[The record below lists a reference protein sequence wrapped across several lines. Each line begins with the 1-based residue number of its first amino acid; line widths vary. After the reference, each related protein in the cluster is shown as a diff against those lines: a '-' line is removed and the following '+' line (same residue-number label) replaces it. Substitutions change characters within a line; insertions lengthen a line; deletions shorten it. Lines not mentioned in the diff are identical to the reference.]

1 MLQKSKIKHR
11 VSLHHLPP
19 PQTQI
24 SFVSLSTQEVDPS
37 SLHHLDS
44 SLPPPLSWA
53 WLMGGTNRRSEG
65 GKTEVGVCLIEL
77 PPYLLRYP
85 NSGAAVFSSAA
96 GPFRQ
101 PFSISCCSMNHGPS
115 SCCSDLGV
123 VSFALVG
130 APGCSALPCEFPQ
143 PAHTLVNSPFIKLSS
158 ESHLSVPLLS
168 AGTSANT
175 DTQRP
180 PRSVEI

>member
-1 MLQKSKIKHR
+1 MQNLQTPSADKALHPPKVRRPPMLQGIKIKHR
-11 VSLHHLPP
+11 VSLHHLPL

-24 SFVSLSTQEVDPS
+24 SFVSLSTQDVDPS

-65 GKTEVGVCLIEL
+65 GKTEVWVCLIEL

-85 NSGAAVFSSAA
+85 SSGAAVFSSAA

-101 PFSISCCSMNHGPS
+101 PFSFSCCSMNHGPS
-115 SCCSDLGV
+115 SCCSDLGAV
-123 VSFALVG
+123 RASHWREPLGAPPSHVSFL
-130 APGCSALPCEFPQ
+130 
-143 PAHTLVNSPFIKLSS
+143 N
-158 ESHLSVPLLS
+158 LL
-168 AGTSANT
+168 THW
-175 DTQRP
+175 
-180 PRSVEI
+180 